1 MTGSNSSPGC
11 GPPGG
16 TEDGNFSY
24 ATAAFTSTPST
35 QNRFSSSRSSSPRSS
50 RSLGATSAIL
60 VTSSNFSRRVAT
72 RHALAAFCLNR
83 WSAVVFEPSHND
95 SPLGQNMDEPWADGP
110 AGVCHE
116 IRPLMPN
123 SCKFN
128 DHKMGERIAR
138 VRRGEEGRF
147 PTLERSSCLLQRRP
161 HLAPLLGFPQVIP
174 PTTLKVSRP
183 SKAYG
188 KRSACISVSNCVAC
202 SVVIVSRERMLRAC
216 LAAM

>member
-24 ATAAFTSTPST
+24 ATAAFTSTLST
-35 QNRFSSSRSSSPRSS
+35 QNRFSSSQSSSPRSS

-138 VRRGEEGRF
+138 VRRGQEGCF
-147 PTLERSSCLLQRRP
+147 PTRARSSCMLQRRP
-161 HLAPLLGFPQVIP
+161 HLARLVGLAQLIP
-174 PTTLKVSRP
+174 PTPLKLNLP
-183 SKAYG
+183 SQP
-188 KRSACISVSNCVAC
+188 
-202 SVVIVSRERMLRAC
+202 
-216 LAAM
+216 